1 MLVLVLRK
9 EWRDQQHTSKIQAS
23 RKEDSMN
30 NDLRKHRWIVVVTA
44 SLVGL
49 MVFACSL
56 TGQKDT
62 KTKGESPVATQSG
75 GEPPVATQ
83 TEAAQVQ
90 SSPLKLI
97 SQLGGGVWA
106 VDVQGQVAYVG
117 VGPRLWVLDTS
128 SSELK
133 VLGQSE
139 VLKSKVR
146 GVEVRDNY
154 AYLATEGYDEEL
166 VILDISDPVQ
176 PLRVSSLDAPSTAR
190 YLRLEGDLVYMAT
203 HTGL

>member
-139 VLKSKVR
+139 VLKGKVR

-190 YLRLEGDLVYMAT
+190 YLRLEGDRVYMAT